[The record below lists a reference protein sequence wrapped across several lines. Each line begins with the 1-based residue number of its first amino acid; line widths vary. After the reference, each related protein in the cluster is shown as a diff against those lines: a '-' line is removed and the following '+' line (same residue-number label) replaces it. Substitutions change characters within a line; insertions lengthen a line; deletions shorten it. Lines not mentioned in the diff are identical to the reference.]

1 MDKKAVLTELLR
13 TKETSTFLGGESPT
27 TVITGSKYIPLLS
40 GAVQGDCT
48 VDYAVDAAL
57 LSEIRGVLLIGPEG
71 SGKSTAL
78 QKLAVDWA
86 QGERLQNFSF
96 VFHFNLR
103 DFNSLGGERSLKA
116 LLQSSHPSLTAG
128 SVAVVAKRP
137 EEVLFVFDSLDQYRH
152 SLDPSVHALCSDPNQ
167 EAAVSC
173 LVASLLHGSL
183 LRGSAFVVATRPTSN
198 LKYLNGTHVEVLGF
212 SKLQREVYFTNC
224 FTDANATKPLL
235 HMERTLGF
243 YNICSSPRFCW
254 TVCSIYSL
262 LLDSGAKLPE
272 TLSQLFVDILVH
284 LMETLCLNEASVR
297 ALVSPLGRMASLCLL
312 DHSNIAQESIKSFGC
327 QQLLTAVDAFLVV
340 DGDPESDKCTFSF
353 RSQLMQEFILA
364 LAFFLRE
371 SPGEGV
377 EHFLT
382 KHKGRATFL
391 DFFLSGLS
399 EEVQRRP
406 LETLLGKANPDQIED
421 FRRWFK
427 SSSAETWRGYE
438 KDKHYRCFHLLH
450 QAQNEALTKEIITPS
465 ARLEYHTDL
474 SLQDCVA
481 LNYVAMSF
489 NKIPSL
495 SLCGTNILPEMAKFL
510 TPTMSVSHSLN
521 FSHCT
526 FSTGA
531 IPHLASAL
539 RNGVVSDLCLYNSHC
554 GDEMLNVLAT
564 SLQNSK
570 LQKLSLHGC
579 DLTGGCCD
587 DLVPLLTSQ
596 LCTLVINFNQIGDD
610 GFIKLCKALN
620 CPHNRLQE
628 LDMHNCNLTAA
639 SMEAFAEALCS
650 GQSHLRKVNLRANKI
665 GDDGV
670 RALSKSLQNSFC
682 KLHSLELYDT
692 ELTGA
697 CCSHLKEALESE
709 HFSLL
714 ELDLSVN
721 ELGQEGALLLCQG
734 LNRPGCPIEKLY
746 LNRCELTPPVFKEL
760 ASLLKVGT
768 LKSLSV
774 GVNDVGDKGAKYLWE
789 AVAHPNCLLE
799 ELDVEMTGLTDACVE
814 DLCAALRASKTLK
827 RLEMKNNSLT
837 DVSVPAIIR
846 AFQDSANMQELNLRY
861 NDFSEEVLHLLDEAK
876 IRY

>member
-1 MDKKAVLTELLR
+1 LPASLYSDAVLTELLR

-570 LQKLSLHGC
+570 LQKLRGKKYLTSLELFKNSNCCFAFSLHGC

-620 CPHNRLQE
+620 CPHNRL
-628 LDMHNCNLTAA
+628 MHNCNLTAA

-670 RALSKSLQNSFC
+670 RALSKSF
-682 KLHSLELYDT
+682 
-692 ELTGA
+692 
-697 CCSHLKEALESE
+697 
-709 HFSLL
+709 
-714 ELDLSVN
+714 
-721 ELGQEGALLLCQG
+721 
-734 LNRPGCPIEKLY
+734 

-799 ELDVEMTGLTDACVE
+799 DVEMTGLTDACVE